1 MCFAFIC
8 SSLYLSL
15 AKKPFLGT
23 CDSSSVLLFPN
34 TSSIICSFSSLG
46 SSPDD
51 EFPLSDDSFTTFSSI
66 RSFSPTASDVPS
78 AASDALSAVSVSSS
92 RLSKNTFLIFLK
104 KPSFCGF
111 NFFLSSALIVCAW
124 VSALFSLCSVSL
136 SGELPN
142 RSSIDALS
150 DLTSSIISSRFIF
163 ISLFISSSES
173 SELSSDVNFASAA
186 SSSGVLSRSASNLAS
201 ASASRSGSLA
211 SLTAFSASSFSLA
224 CLAIVSGSL

>member
-51 EFPLSDDSFTTFSSI
+51 EFPLSDESFTTFSSI

-78 AASDALSAVSVSSS
+78 AASVSSS